1 MITPSFKLGEKQ
13 KLFGLVENFPKL
25 LINTYFTN
33 KFRFNSFFFTT
44 KERVHTSEKNI
55 RENSGRVK
63 ARPQEHNFRVY
74 GFSNAP

>member
-25 LINTYFTN
+25 LINISQINFV
-33 KFRFNSFFFTT
+33 SILFFFTT

-55 RENSGRVK
+55 RENSRRVK
-63 ARPQEHNFRVY
+63 AHPQEHNFRVY
-74 GFSNAP
+74 